1 MKRQTGFTLIE
12 LVVVIVILGILAATA
27 APKFMDLQSD
37 ARISALNGLAGA
49 TKSAITMTYSKA
61 ILSGKDKTAS
71 GAYICSTGAAS
82 AACTGTTT
90 GAVAITYGK
99 PAATAAGIIA
109 AMDLGGTVDKFDASS
124 PAGDWVYKEVTGT
137 PKVIYISPVS
147 QKSSLTDIKSETSI
161 ETLKA
166 SLCAVQYIEPTATAT
181 ESVTVYSGGC

>member
-124 PAGDWVYKEVTGT
+124 PDGDWVYKEVTGT

-147 QKSSLTDIKSETSI
+147 HKNTLSAITSDSPSDTQKSSI
-161 ETLKA
+161 
-166 SLCAVQYIEPTATAT
+166 CAVKYTEPSAATA
-181 ESVTVYSGGC
+181 ESVTIYSDGC